1 MRADRRLAVLAA
13 LVGLALPAGCTAPVE
28 PTPTPT
34 PTVSPTGQE
43 RPFTVSTSGAITTA
57 DPVLARGDTDAL
69 IATNVYQRLMYIQT
83 DTGELKPDAATDCA
97 FSSETVYECTLP
109 TGLLFHNGNVLSSS
123 DVRFSIQRALR
134 LDVSGTAVKLLD
146 SLVRIN
152 TPDPE
157 TIRFQLAYPD
167 NRFGYALASV
177 ATSIV
182 DEASF
187 DPDTGLPLAEL
198 PVGSGPYQVTAID
211 ADHVEFTRNLA
222 YLGPVGGV
230 LEEILLQRLADS
242 VAAEAAIAAG
252 TTDVV
257 WRTLDPAAVDRLE
270 AEISASPDLTT
281 AEGFTRWPLD
291 GARVT
296 RLVWSAESDHR
307 AGLELREGVALA
319 LQADRTLASL
329 VPVGVE
335 GHLAS
340 FAVGG
345 RPELPEIKG
354 KRVTL
359 RLSYDPSAPGHAD
372 LAGLLRGRIEEL
384 DRVSV
389 RLVTSGD
396 ADLVLTDFP
405 AWVPTPNGWLQ
416 LYLEDPLPG
425 SADKLAELSERARTT
440 TGDARVVALGELQKQ
455 AAADLTVLPV
465 SQSDGILML
474 GRGVSLAGLP
484 FGGSGQLG
492 LWGLRRE

>member
-1 MRADRRLAVLAA
+1 MRAERWLAA
-13 LVGLALPAGCTAPVE
+13 AVAALLLTGCTRPVE
-28 PTPTPT
+28 PVPTPTPS
-34 PTVSPTGQE
+34 PSPTA
-43 RPFTVSTSGAITTA
+43 RDFTVSTSGPINTA
-57 DPVLARGDTDAL
+57 DPALAKADTDVL

-83 DTGELKPDAATDCA
+83 DTGELKPDAATDCY

-109 TGLLFHNGNVLSSS
+109 EGLVFHNGNELTSS

-134 LDVSGTAVKLLD
+134 LDIAGTGVKLLD
-146 SLVRIN
+146 ALVRISV
-152 TPDPE
+152 PDAQ

-182 DEASF
+182 DETAF
-187 DPDTGLPLAEL
+187 DPDGGLPLEEL
-198 PVGSGPYQVTAID
+198 PIGSGPYRVSEID
-211 ADHVEFTRNLA
+211 ADQVVFDRNLE
-222 YLGPVGGV
+222 YLGPVSGV
-230 LEEILLQRLADS
+230 IDRIRLERLADS
-242 VAAEAAIAAG
+242 VAAETAIAEG
-252 TTDVV
+252 TTDAV
-257 WRTLDPAAVDRLE
+257 WRTLDPPAVDRLE
-270 AEISASPDLTT
+270 AEIAASGEHMT
-281 AEGFTRWPLD
+281 AQGFSRWAMD

-296 RLVWSAESDHR
+296 RLAWSAGSRYR
-307 AGLELREGVALA
+307 ADATLRAGVALA

-345 RPELPEIKG
+345 RTELPEIEG

-359 RLSYDPSAPGHAD
+359 TLGYQPSAPGHAD
-372 LAGLLRGRIEEL
+372 LASLLRSRIEEL

-389 RLVTSGD
+389 RLVTSGE

-425 SADKLAELSERARTT
+425 SADKLAELSERTRTT
-440 TGDARVVALGELQKQ
+440 TGDARIVALGELQKQ
-455 AAADLTVLPV
+455 AAADATVLPV
-465 SQSDGILML
+465 SQTDGILML

-484 FGGSGQLG
+484 FGSSGQLG
-492 LWGLRRE
+492 LWGLRRG

>member
-1 MRADRRLAVLAA
+1 MRADRWLVAAAGLVL
-13 LVGLALPAGCTAPVE
+13 LTGCTAPVE
-28 PTPTPT
+28 PVPT
-34 PTVSPTGQE
+34 PTVSPTELE
-43 RPFTVSTSGAITTA
+43 RTFTVSTSGAITTA
-57 DPVLARGDTDAL
+57 DPVLARGATDVL
-69 IATNVYQRLMYIQT
+69 IATNVYQRLMYVQT

-109 TGLLFHNGNVLSSS
+109 AGLSFHNGDELTSS

-134 LDVSGTAVKLLD
+134 LDVAGTGVKLLD
-146 SLVRIN
+146 SLVQIYA
-152 TPDPE
+152 PDSQ

-182 DEASF
+182 DETGF
-187 DPDTGLPLAEL
+187 DPDTGLPLEQL
-198 PVGSGPYQVTAID
+198 PAGSGPYAVTAID
-211 ADHVEFTRNLA
+211 ADHVEFTRNPA

-230 LEEILLQRLADS
+230 IEEIRLERVADS
-242 VAAEAAIAAG
+242 VAAEAAIAEG

-257 WRTLDPAAVDRLE
+257 WRTLDPAAIDRLE
-270 AEISASPDLTT
+270 AEIDASPEHTT
-281 AEGFTRWPLD
+281 AQGFTRWPLD
-291 GARVT
+291 GVRVT
-296 RLVWSAESDHR
+296 RLAWSADSDHR
-307 AGLELREGVALA
+307 SDALLREGVALA
-319 LQADRTLASL
+319 LQSDRTLASL

-340 FAVGG
+340 FPVGG
-345 RPELPEIKG
+345 RPELPEIDG

-359 RLSYDPSAPGHAD
+359 KLAYDPSAPGHAD

-389 RLVTSGD
+389 RLVTSGE
-396 ADLVLTDFP
+396 ADLVLTDLP
-405 AWVPTPNGWLQ
+405 AWVPTANGWLQ

-425 SADKLAELSERARTT
+425 STDKLAALSERARTT
-440 TGDARVVALGELQKQ
+440 TGDARIVALGELQKQ
-455 AAADLTVLPV
+455 AAADATVLPV

-484 FGGSGQLG
+484 FGSSGQLG
-492 LWGLRRE
+492 LWGLRRG